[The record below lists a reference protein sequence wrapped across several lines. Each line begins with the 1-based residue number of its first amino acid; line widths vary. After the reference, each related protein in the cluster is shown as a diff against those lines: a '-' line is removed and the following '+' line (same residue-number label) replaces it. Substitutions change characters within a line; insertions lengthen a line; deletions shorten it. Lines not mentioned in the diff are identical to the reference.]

1 MHISHHKGS
10 KNINSISGTKS
21 ATIAK
26 HKSNMKLH
34 LRVLRN
40 SFSSSEEEAS
50 DSSRAFKEY
59 RYNFNTRTTTVTR
72 KVKEKYDNSA
82 EDPSSLNIKTAKT
95 IAIADMKTL
104 A

>member
-21 ATIAK
+21 ATIDK

-34 LRVLRN
+34 LRLLGN
-40 SFSSSEEEAS
+40 SFSSSEEGAS
-50 DSSRAFKEY
+50 DDSRPFKEY
-59 RYNFNTRTTTVTR
+59 RYNFNARTTTVTR
-72 KVKEKYDNSA
+72 KVKEKYDSSA
-82 EDPSSLNIKTAKT
+82 KGSSPLNIKTAKT
-95 IAIADMKTL
+95 IAIADIKTL

>member
-21 ATIAK
+21 AAIAK

-34 LRVLRN
+34 LRVLGN
-40 SFSSSEEEAS
+40 SFSFSEEGAS
-50 DSSRAFKEY
+50 DDSRAFKEY
-59 RYNFNTRTTTVTR
+59 RYNFNTRTPTVTR
-72 KVKEKYDNSA
+72 KVKEKYNSSA
-82 EDPSSLNIKTAKT
+82 EGPSPLNIKTAAT
-95 IAIADMKTL
+95 IAIADIKTL